1 MLIKKQHNKN
11 DIANEDQVTELKQP
25 HCVTI
30 STFNKRLYQKGVCV
44 GPSKGRMHTPFNHAE
59 ISQNR
64 ELIISFRS
72 YPICQ
77 AKDIGGAINTIEKL
91 INYLSSL
98 CAKQLHT
105 YFELCTIRSVLYSK
119 VLKRVYAYAH
129 KKSVCASKDQFS
141 PVVLG
146 IFASSYTDLLN
157 CQSIIL
163 PRYQKQQ
170 SKRKAINHTNG
181 YKSNS
186 KIAGSQLTNNFN
198 LKQNFFEKLQQS
210 YYFDRCFFKLS
221 KQLSSLS
228 AINTKL
234 VQRKNSKKLLTLIRS
249 PFVFKKTREQFSLQT
264 ISSHIT
270 IMLANAAQKQFL
282 IKNLR
287 LLKLPVEFKVV
298 SRN

>member
-11 DIANEDQVTELKQP
+11 NIANVDQLTELKQP
-25 HCVTI
+25 KT
-30 STFNKRLYQKGVCV
+30 STLNKSPYFGNNV
-44 GPSKGRMHTPFNHAE
+44 E
-59 ISQNR
+59 ISQTQTQNS

-72 YPICQ
+72 YAICQ
-77 AKDIGGAINTIEKL
+77 AEDTGSAINMIEKL
-91 INYLSSL
+91 INYLNSL

-105 YFELCTIRSVLYSK
+105 YFELCAIRSVLYSK
-119 VLKRVYAYAH
+119 VR
-129 KKSVCASKDQFS
+129 SNSKFS

-146 IFASSYTDLLN
+146 FFTSSYTDLLN

-170 SKRKAINHTNG
+170 SKHKIINYTNG

-186 KIAGSQLTNNFN
+186 KIVGSQLTNN
-198 LKQNFFEKLQQS
+198 LKQNSYERFQQS

-221 KQLSSLS
+221 KQFSSLS

-234 VQRKNSKKLLTLIRS
+234 VQRRNSRKLLTLIRS
-249 PFVFKKTREQFSLQT
+249 PFVFKKTREQFSLQR
-264 ISSHIT
+264 ISSHIAIT
-270 IMLANAAQKQFL
+270 LANAAQKQFL
-282 IKNLR
+282 IENLR
-287 LLKLPVEFKVV
+287 LLKLPVELKVV

>member
-11 DIANEDQVTELKQP
+11 NIANVGVGRFRFKLTELKQP
-25 HCVTI
+25 HCVKTP
-30 STFNKRLYQKGVCV
+30 TFNKNPYFGF
-44 GPSKGRMHTPFNHAE
+44 GFGDHAETE
-59 ISQNR
+59 ISQTQNS

-72 YPICQ
+72 YTICQ
-77 AKDIGGAINTIEKL
+77 AEDMGSAMNTIEKL
-91 INYLSSL
+91 VHYLNSL

-119 VLKRVYAYAH
+119 ARTN
-129 KKSVCASKDQFS
+129 SKFS

-146 IFASSYTDLLN
+146 FFTLSYTDLLN
-157 CQSIIL
+157 WGYQSTIL

-170 SKRKAINHTNG
+170 SEHKAIYYTND

-186 KIAGSQLTNNFN
+186 KMVGSQLTNN
-198 LKQNFFEKLQQS
+198 LKQNSHEIFQQS
-210 YYFDRCFFKLS
+210 YSFNRCFFKLS

-228 AINTKL
+228 AINAKL
-234 VQRKNSKKLLTLIRS
+234 VQRRNSKKLFTLIRS
-249 PFVFKKTREQFSLQT
+249 PFVFKKTREQFSLQR
-264 ISSHIT
+264 ISSHIAIT
-270 IMLANAAQKQFL
+270 LANAAQKQFL

-287 LLKLPVEFKVV
+287 LLKLPVELKVV